1 MDLEFFE
8 KNIFSQN
15 GMNMSV
21 VEPFTTDYLP
31 VPKLMH
37 NSLETMRALD
47 LEPFEKKIF
56 SQNGEDGIT
65 MKILEL
71 IYNGNN
77 DNKFYVE
84 FGVEDGME
92 CNTRI
97 LRECYNW
104 KGLLMDGAYKNDKF
118 NLQKE
123 FITKENVVELF
134 RKYNVPQNINLL
146 SVDIDFNDF
155 YCLKEILANYQCD
168 IIICEYNATHLPN
181 EDKIVNYDKNGRW
194 DGSNYFGVSLLSLDK
209 LAKKYNY
216 SLVYCNS
223 NGVNSFFIHNDLIKS
238 KNLKF
243 KNIGD
248 IEKIY
253 RPAKYGRGPN
263 GGHGQD
269 PYKRQYIS
277 FKKAINV

>member
-1 MDLEFFE
+1 
-8 KNIFSQN
+8 
-15 GMNMSV
+15 MNLNY
-21 VEPFTTDYLP
+21 F
-31 VPKLMH
+31 K
-37 NSLETMRALD
+37 
-47 LEPFEKKIF
+47 KKIF

-65 MKILEL
+65 MKLMEL

-84 FGVEDGME
+84 FGVENGME

-97 LRECYNW
+97 LREYYNW
-104 KGLLMDGAYKNDKF
+104 KGLQMDGCNENDKF
-118 NLQKE
+118 NLRKE

-168 IIICEYNATHLPN
+168 IIICEYNATHLAN
-181 EDKIVNYDKNGRW
+181 EDKIVIYDKNGQW

-216 SLVYCNS
+216 SLIYCDKR
-223 NGVNSFFIHNDLIKS
+223 GVNSFFIHNDILQS
-238 KNLKF
+238 KNLQF
-243 KNIGD
+243 ENMGD
-248 IEKIY
+248 IGEIY
-253 RPAKYGRGPN
+253 KTAKYGCGPN
-263 GGHGQD
+263 GGHRQD
-269 PYKRQYIS
+269 LYNRKYIS
-277 FKKAINV
+277 FEEAINV